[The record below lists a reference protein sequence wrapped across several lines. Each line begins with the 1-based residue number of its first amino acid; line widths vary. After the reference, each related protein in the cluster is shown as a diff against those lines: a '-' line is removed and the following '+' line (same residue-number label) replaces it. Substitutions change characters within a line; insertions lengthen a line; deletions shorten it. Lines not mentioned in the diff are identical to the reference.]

1 MKITRQ
7 ITNAIAARIGFTVIG
22 KGYVK
27 RHYTFTLS
35 EALAWAACYDDGATI
50 YLNGIF
56 AAHRYTIKAP
66 TVDKGIGKSA

>member
-27 RHYTFTLS
+27 RHYTFTMS
-35 EALAWAACYDDGATI
+35 EALAWAACYDDGATV
-50 YLNGIF
+50 YLNGVF

-66 TVDKGIGKSA
+66 TVDKGIRKSA